1 MAKAG
6 ESVETYLF
14 RLLLSKLNIMII
26 SINYA
31 RVPAGIKQKYI
42 LWKTIT
48 SEVADE
54 LFWTSV
60 CVELIS
66 YWGI

>member
-6 ESVETYLF
+6 ESVEKYLF
-14 RLLLSKLNIMII
+14 SLLLSKLNIMII

-31 RVPAGIKQKYI
+31 CVPSGIKQKYI

-54 LFWTSV
+54 LFWASMFSSS
-60 CVELIS
+60 L